1 MVKKKE
7 VKKREIESPKKKR
20 RIKSFVDN
28 VISLKEA
35 CTFLKFTSVF
45 FRILNVLFI
54 ILVLFASVT
63 MINTT
68 NKLGLDGLEDD
79 EFIVDFVRIADTS
92 EDMEITDIIENY
104 NNKTLFITLEIV
116 IPTIII
122 IVVLVSFMLFWKY
135 LYMMVNKVETNEQL
149 FTKKKLE
156 ILKRMKNIMT
166 LALLV
171 FVLLFGIIYILLWAL
186 IEVAMEA
193 FVYIF
198 DYAVNKTNEK

>member
-68 NKLGLDGLEDD
+68 NKLGLVGLEDD

-171 FVLLFGIIYILLWAL
+171 FVLLFGVIYILLWAL

>member
-7 VKKREIESPKKKR
+7 VVKKVKEAPKKQR

-35 CTFLKFTSVF
+35 CTFLKFTSIF
-45 FRILNVLFI
+45 FRLLNILFI
-54 ILVLFASVT
+54 VLVLFASIT

-68 NKLGLDGLEDD
+68 NKLGLDNLEED

-116 IPTIII
+116 IPTVII

-135 LYMMVNKVETNEQL
+135 LYMLVDKVETNEQL

-198 DYAVNKTNEK
+198 DYGVNKTN